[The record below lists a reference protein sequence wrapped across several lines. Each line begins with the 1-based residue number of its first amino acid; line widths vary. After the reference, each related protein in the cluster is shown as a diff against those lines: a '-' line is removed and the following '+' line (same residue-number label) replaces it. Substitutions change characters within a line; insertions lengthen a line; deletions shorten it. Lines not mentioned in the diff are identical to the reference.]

1 MNPPEMIPDPQME
14 PRAVSESISSSVR
27 VILTPREKADIKN
40 RKAREKR
47 AREKVHA
54 DDADDEEGEAP
65 VKKKKRAS
73 KEKQKKKS
81 KCKTD
86 VFEVSSD
93 DEESEPVKKFTVYID
108 IEGPKP
114 TAAMSRSKA
123 PATSALTIKRGPFIH
138 ATDESFFSS
147 QQRIAA
153 ETPCNVKLLV
163 LSQLYWKFEKPLGAP
178 RKLVRNKVGYEAM
191 VSSVSEK
198 KGDCVVLV
206 FMPPPEKDIV
216 SDPSINIAASN

>member
-1 MNPPEMIPDPQME
+1 MNPPEMIADPQMK
-14 PRAVSESISSSVR
+14 PRAVSESTPSR
-27 VILTPREKADIKN
+27 VHVVLTPREKADIKN

-47 AREKVHA
+47 AREKVQA
-54 DDADDEEGEAP
+54 DDADDDEGEAP
-65 VKKKKRAS
+65 VRKKKKAP
-73 KEKQKKKS
+73 KEKQKMKS
-81 KCKTD
+81 KRKTD

-93 DEESEPVKKFTVYID
+93 DEASEPAKKFTVYID

-114 TAAMSRSKA
+114 IATTSRSKT
-123 PATSALTIKRGPFIH
+123 PATVALTIKRGPFIH
-138 ATDESFFSS
+138 ATDESFFSF

-206 FMPPPEKDIV
+206 FMPPLEKDVV
-216 SDPSINIAASN
+216 SDPPVNAAASN